1 MTRILIIE
9 DEKPMAESIKYSL
22 EKEGYEAELAFDGV
36 SGWRM
41 FEQGR
46 YDLLILDLMLPGL
59 DGLEICRRVRQAGDV
74 PVIMLTAKDSEVDKV
89 LGLELGADDYL
100 TKPFSMR
107 ELIARARAVLR
118 RTARSSPEAEAPK
131 VLEGGDVM
139 IDVERHEVAVRGRV
153 VDVPLIEYRLLELFL
168 KNTGRV
174 LTREYLTS
182 AGWEGEFYGQSKAL
196 DVHIR
201 RLREKVEED
210 PAKPQRIVTIR
221 GVGYRFEPQS

>member
-221 GVGYRFEPQS
+221 GVGYRFEHQS